1 MMTFKSRRIPR
12 LALVALV
19 FVAVSCGGDRVKGP
33 PGALRDPLRANAYP
47 RIAVL
52 EGLQRWLYFSDPIV
66 TPSTADKPMRVTVP
80 MRLVYDAPREIQFR
94 FEYFGADSR
103 PLRSGGWRFRHL
115 EPRTQIYLDG
125 NALETQAADWR
136 LEVRPAR

>member
-12 LALVALV
+12 LSLVALA
-19 FVAVSCGGDRVKGP
+19 FVVVGCGGDRIKGP
-33 PGALRDPLRANAYP
+33 PGALRDPLRADAYP

-66 TPSTADKPMRVTVP
+66 TPSTPDKPMRVTVP

-94 FEYFGADSR
+94 FEYFSADSR

>member
-1 MMTFKSRRIPR
+1 MITFTSRRIPR
-12 LALVALV
+12 LALVALA
-19 FVAVSCGGDRVKGP
+19 FVAVGCGGDRVKGP
-33 PGALRDPLRANAYP
+33 PGALRDPMRADAYP

-52 EGLQRWLYFSDPIV
+52 EGLQRWLYFNDPIV